1 MKIAAVA
8 WDIDGTLV
16 DSEPLHL
23 RALLAASKAAGVD
36 LTDLPDTHFVGV
48 NINDV
53 WRELEPRFA
62 GRISN
67 SAWLE
72 YIESHYHTNAD
83 ELFPVSG
90 ALDAVRA
97 FSGMGLRQVAVSNS
111 GRGIVDANL
120 RALGLT
126 DLFEFSI
133 SLDDVT
139 APKPDPIPYA
149 LAAKRLDLDPA
160 HILAVE
166 DSETGAKSAHAAGLP
181 VAFVGRTKS
190 SFSRFPISDLAT
202 LPVQID
208 ASPILGRSRRA

>member
-1 MKIAAVA
+1 MSIAAIA

-23 RALLAASKAAGVD
+23 RALLAVSKAAGVD

-62 GRISN
+62 GSMSM

-72 YIESHYHTNAD
+72 EIERYYHAKAHD
-83 ELFPVSG
+83 LEPVPG
-90 ALDAVRA
+90 AIEAVRT
-97 FSGMGLRQVAVSNS
+97 FTDMGLRQVAVSNS
-111 GRGIVDANL
+111 GRGIVEANL
-120 RALGLT
+120 GALGFL

-133 SLDDVT
+133 SLDDVA
-139 APKPDPIPYA
+139 APKPDPAPYA
-149 LAAKRLDLDPA
+149 LAAERLALDPV

-166 DSETGAKSAHAAGLP
+166 DSRTGAMSAYLAGMV
-181 VAFVGRTKS
+181 VAFIGKDPPS
-190 SFSRFPISDLAT
+190 YSGYSISNLAH
-202 LPVQID
+202 LPRQIRAS
-208 ASPILGRSRRA
+208 ASP